1 MFDSFVNKFREV
13 VDKFIGK
20 PLPKNLDEV
29 LKELKLTLLE
39 ADVDSKLAED
49 IISKINV
56 KIKNDKSNLPLSD
69 KFLNSLYEVLSEV
82 IGEGGSLSIDTIPYK
97 ILLVGLFGSGKT
109 TTAGKLALY
118 YKKRGLKVLLVGL
131 DIHRA
136 AADIQIKQIAEQVGV
151 KYIIGKDL
159 DDIISQEKKIEK
171 QFDVIIIDT
180 AGRSSVDEELI
191 KEIRKIKEE
200 IKPNNVLLVIS
211 ADIGQN
217 ASSQVNAFHNALGIS
232 SIIITKTDT
241 SAKGGG
247 ALVAAYI
254 SHAKIVFVGDGEK
267 LNSLTEFN
275 KDSFIKRLIGV
286 DRLGGILEKIKQEDV
301 VVKEETVNRFLKNE
315 FNLIDFYE
323 QFKAASKVGVGN
335 IISNLGVNSKEDLD
349 SKIKDFLIIMN
360 SMTWEELNNPDIVNS
375 SRIRRISKGSGKA
388 EDSVRELL
396 STYKKTK
403 QALKLMNNRNI
414 GKLLSKFGF
423 KL

>member
-49 IISKINV
+49 IISKISI

-159 DDIISQEKKIEK
+159 DEIISQEKKIEK

-180 AGRSSVDEELI
+180 AGRSSVDEDLI

-217 ASSQVNAFHNALGIS
+217 ASSQVKAFHNALGIS

-286 DRLGGILEKIKQEDV
+286 DRIGGILEKIKQEDV

-323 QFKAASKVGVGN
+323 QFKAASKVGVSN
-335 IISNLGVNSKEDLD
+335 IISNLGLNSKEDLD

-360 SMTWEELNNPDIVNS
+360 SMTWEELNNPEIINS
-375 SRIRRISKGSGKA
+375 SRIRRISKGSGKT